1 MRNLD
6 ELIKSGK
13 LKGEHVNI
21 GDIEGIFP
29 GGNSPVGM
37 CCSCRL
43 NMFSRLKEGGATGVT
58 IPETRANKVIGQITI
73 PADKFDIVEAEL
85 KSMMDSTPGGRCR
98 SDKAWQILKKHG
110 K

>member
-1 MRNLD
+1 MMA
-6 ELIKSGK
+6 
-13 LKGEHVNI
+13 GESRARML
-21 GDIEGIFP
+21 ETP
-29 GGNSPVGM
+29 GCKMLAPSVPAP
-37 CCSCRL
+37 S
-43 NMFSRLKEGGATGVT
+43 SDGAGT
-58 IPETRANKVIGQITI
+58 ETRANKVIDQITI